1 MGQVGG
7 VFWHRLF
14 YGNRAASLP
23 SDRQPMQIAIDHRL
37 IYQYERPVFLEPHS
51 LRLSPRQ
58 NSSQR
63 LISHGLEVSPS
74 PAGCCAMQEPDG
86 SDGQVLW
93 FNDPCDRLEIRVR
106 SELETLRSNPFDWI
120 LSEAGAQT
128 LPLHYGAPLAASL
141 QPYLVNLASAAVAA
155 WAADQAAAVAGATA
169 AFPQQLAN
177 EIHHNFEHG
186 SRPEGE
192 PFSPHDTLSQRS
204 GACRDMAML
213 FIAACRSQGLAA
225 RFVSGYSIHHPP
237 EVTEQELHAWAE
249 VYLPGGGWRGY
260 DPSLGLAV
268 ADGHVA
274 LVSAPDHQ
282 LAAPVS
288 GSYRGTGVQ
297 AQLSYQVKISSTE
310 AQTQQQATG

>member
-1 MGQVGG
+1 
-7 VFWHRLF
+7 
-14 YGNRAASLP
+14 
-23 SDRQPMQIAIDHRL
+23 
-37 IYQYERPVFLEPHS
+37 
-51 LRLSPRQ
+51 
-58 NSSQR
+58 
-63 LISHGLEVSPS
+63 
-74 PAGCCAMQEPDG
+74 
-86 SDGQVLW
+86 
-93 FNDPCDRLEIRVR
+93 
-106 SELETLRSNPFDWI
+106 
-120 LSEAGAQT
+120 
-128 LPLHYGAPLAASL
+128 
-141 QPYLVNLASAAVAA
+141 
-155 WAADQAAAVAGATA
+155 
-169 AFPQQLAN
+169 
-177 EIHHNFEHG
+177 
-186 SRPEGE
+186 
-192 PFSPHDTLSQRS
+192 
-204 GACRDMAML
+204 MAML

-310 AQTQQQATG
+310 VQTQQQATG

>member
-7 VFWHRLF
+7 VLGHRLF
-14 YGNRAASLP
+14 YGNHAASLP
-23 SDRQPMQIAIDHRL
+23 SAQQPMQIAIEHRL
-37 IYQYERPVFLEPHS
+37 SYEYERPVFLEPHS

-63 LISHGLEVSPS
+63 LISHGLEISPS
-74 PAGCCAMQEPDG
+74 PTGCCNVLEPDG
-86 SDGQVLW
+86 SDGQVFW
-93 FNDPCDRLEIRVR
+93 FNDPCDHLEIRVC
-106 SELETLRSNPFDWI
+106 SELETLRSNPYDWI
-120 LSEAGAQT
+120 LTETTGQT
-128 LPLHYGAPLAASL
+128 LPFPYEPSLAASL
-141 QPYLVNLASAAVAA
+141 QPYLVSLASDAVTA
-155 WAADQAAAVAGATA
+155 WAAAQAAVVAGATA
-169 AFPQQLAN
+169 AFPQQLAD

-274 LVSAPDHQ
+274 LVSAPDHR

-297 AQLSYQVKISSTE
+297 ARLSYQVIISSTE
-310 AQTQQQATG
+310 VQQQQAMG